1 MSFYLHLARFSI
13 IDATPEVVYKLH
25 LHQSR
30 GRYEVS
36 SRLITCLNLSFSSE
50 DGEAGMAFPASL
62 LIAQTFLEMAVRLAK
77 MKTLILSSDPLFLKR
92 MAEILDPSSPL
103 LPASDRD
110 EALRLLV
117 EDEHEFDVA
126 LIDSAIEKEP
136 ITGLL
141 PLLFQ
146 QFPSVGRILILR
158 NENDTPSLLA
168 HYSVKFSS
176 LESIR
181 QRVEMAKN
189 WSQLFRQHQQL
200 VERYSCPGDQHE
212 HVSSKVERP
221 GTKYFSTR
229 PFGTRSKK
237 NKVPLFEVEENG
249 KTNGHDREEAL
260 RRSNGLLR
268 KLATT
273 DPLTGIGNRRVL
285 SQQLQ
290 RELLRAKRYGRA
302 LSLLFIDI
310 DYFKPLND
318 RYGHA
323 VGDQM
328 LRELAQYLM
337 SSVRRIDIIARYGG
351 EEFVIIL
358 PETMKE
364 HALMLADR
372 IRRKVARYPFGQA
385 YSIPPGTLTV
395 SIGVASYP
403 EDGTSATRL
412 IAHADQALYSA
423 KRQGRNLVLGAPLS

>member
-1 MSFYLHLARFSI
+1 
-13 IDATPEVVYKLH
+13 
-25 LHQSR
+25 
-30 GRYEVS
+30 
-36 SRLITCLNLSFSSE
+36 
-50 DGEAGMAFPASL
+50 
-62 LIAQTFLEMAVRLAK
+62 
-77 MKTLILSSDPLFLKR
+77 MKTLILSNDPLFLKR

-103 LPASDRD
+103 SSASNRN
-110 EALRLLV
+110 EALGLL
-117 EDEHEFDVA
+117 EGEGEFDIV
-126 LIDSAIEKEP
+126 LIDSAMEKEP
-136 ITGLL
+136 ATGLL

-158 NENDTPSLLA
+158 NEHDLPSPLA
-168 HYSVKFSS
+168 HYSVGFSS
-176 LESIR
+176 SESIR
-181 QRVEMAKN
+181 QRLEMARN
-189 WSQLFRQHQQL
+189 WSRLFRQHQQL
-200 VERYSCPGDQHE
+200 IQLFSQQAASPERDPR
-212 HVSSKVERP
+212 KA
-221 GTKYFSTR
+221 
-229 PFGTRSKK
+229 
-237 NKVPLFEVEENG
+237 PLFGVEENG
-249 KTNGHDREEAL
+249 KTNGQDREKAL
-260 RRSNGLLR
+260 RRSNDLLR

-290 RELLRAKRYGRA
+290 RELSRAKRYERA

-310 DYFKPLND
+310 DYFKSLND

-328 LRELAQYLM
+328 LRELAECLM

-364 HALMLADR
+364 HALLLADR

-385 YSIPPGTLTV
+385 YSIPVGTLTV